1 MESAGDVIR
10 CHRFPRTA
18 SETIATSQSTQ
29 HDIFSLSLS
38 FFLVYKS
45 CVLSVAI
52 CNHFRLIQSQFSI
65 QFYQDAHAA
74 IDWL

>member
-1 MESAGDVIR
+1 MPPLPPHCFGNNSHESIN
-10 CHRFPRTA
+10 
-18 SETIATSQSTQ
+18 STR
-29 HDIFSLSLS
+29 HFLSLSLS